1 MGKQSRRRQRR
12 TMGHGPGKKAVGAAA
27 AAACAMSV
35 FASTAIVSSAA
46 SVIPPSGNVAQHA
59 FHHGHGRQ
67 QQDAS
72 YSHVGRNCMWQL
84 RGGDASPSNLNDTLK
99 DALHNKDNNDS
110 AEPTRKKKKRT
121 KKRRSHNA
129 SHNSATEH
137 QGDETADSQLPDTPI
152 ADTPAPQRHAES
164 KKGNPK
170 ETEKEDATKVD
181 PVVEDILKSDDYYDI
196 LGVHKTA
203 TEVEIKKAYRRRC
216 VVTHPDKL
224 ASGDRAAFDR
234 VSEAYGI
241 LGDDETRARYD
252 RSGSIHA
259 SQKNGNRPDASSFF
273 NFGGG
278 GGGFQEEILRSF
290 FGAGSSTP
298 GGGGFASFAQRAAAR
313 QHPSAPRNRN
323 VRYELEVTLE
333 DLYTGLTRPV
343 VISQPGSRNKK
354 QKRVEVVIPRG
365 IASGASIT
373 LSGEVDYVET
383 DTPADVTFILAQRP
397 HAMFTRKGHDL
408 AMELT
413 VTLGEALCGFSH
425 TIPHLDGKPLVLHS
439 PRGAH
444 QRNTGSKRQD
454 SDKKERS
461 PPIMIRDGDVHVLKG
476 KGMPKSRPGGDGIE
490 FGDLYVQYKV
500 EMPLA
505 KENAA
510 AGKNKGGHLTME
522 ERIQLKKLLDTLE
535 GRAISTA
542 EAASSSSSSSSSV
555 SESPPAEEPCLEV
568 ASASDFGRAS
578 GPFVSERD
586 NEDDSHLQ
594 RDEDGGHSPSRN
606 FQYFS
611 SGSFPGRGFHQ
622 HQHFFGQGSQDDKDD
637 GSNVQCQ
644 QM

>member
-1 MGKQSRRRQRR
+1 
-12 TMGHGPGKKAVGAAA
+12 
-27 AAACAMSV
+27 MSV
-35 FASTAIVSSAA
+35 FASTAAA
-46 SVIPPSGNVAQHA
+46 SISTVIPPSGTVAQHA
-59 FHHGHGRQ
+59 FGRRQ
-67 QQDAS
+67 QGAS
-72 YSHVGRNCMWQL
+72 CSQVGRNCMWQL

-99 DALHNKDNNDS
+99 DALHKKDNNDS

-121 KKRRSHNA
+121 KKRRSPNA
-129 SHNSATEH
+129 SNNSATEH
-137 QGDETADSQLPDTPI
+137 QGDETADSQLPDTST
-152 ADTPAPQRHAES
+152 ADSPPDPQPHAEF

-170 ETEKEDATKVD
+170 ETEKADAPKVD

-203 TEVEIKKAYRRRC
+203 TEVEIKKSYRRRC

-241 LGDDETRARYD
+241 LGDDESRARYD
-252 RSGSIHA
+252 RIGSINA
-259 SQKNGNRPDASSFF
+259 SQKNGSRPDASPFF

-290 FGAGSSTP
+290 FGASGSSTP

-365 IASGASIT
+365 IASGESIT

-397 HAMFTRKGHDL
+397 HVMFTRKGHDL

-413 VTLGEALCGFSH
+413 VTLGEALCGFSR
-425 TIPHLDGKPLVLHS
+425 TIPRLDGKTLVLHS

-444 QRNTGSKRQD
+444 QRNSKRQD
-454 SDKKERS
+454 GYNKERS

-476 KGMPKSRPGGDGIE
+476 KGMPKRRPGGDGIE

-505 KENAA
+505 KENAVG
-510 AGKNKGGHLTME
+510 GKNKAGHLSME
-522 ERIQLKKLLDTLE
+522 EKIQLKKLLDKLE
-535 GRAISTA
+535 GRAISTT
-542 EAASSSSSSSSSV
+542 ESASSSSGFK
-555 SESPPAEEPCLEV
+555 SPLAEEPCLEV

-594 RDEDGGHSPSRN
+594 RDEDGGASSSRN